1 MKIFPNSK
9 HPKNK
14 PKQFRL
20 TENNIHNLNYL
31 SDITFRS
38 ETDIINDLLTAEGEK
53 LKIVDDIDKMLGIYL
68 SKQNPKTGEK
78 YGKEEF
84 EKMENELITKSREQ
98 NKTCDVKNIFPLFVG
113 YSMEPDPNNAWG
125 VINYI
130 YEEDV
135 LLSIRCSSLS
145 NQRYNVVINR
155 RLVKRDP
162 NNEFAEEPRFCN
174 VYFELKDKFALI
186 DILEKFNWEYD
197 NIGVFTVNDSK

>member
-98 NKTCDVKNIFPLFVG
+98 NKTCDVQNISPLFVG
-113 YSMEPDPNNAWG
+113 YSMEPDPNN
-125 VINYI
+125 
-130 YEEDV
+130 E
-135 LLSIRCSSLS
+135 L
-145 NQRYNVVINR
+145 
-155 RLVKRDP
+155 
-162 NNEFAEEPRFCN
+162 AEEPRFCN